1 MLANNNRAILRRL
14 ARNELR
20 REWKRTAVLFMAIV
34 VATVLLFGV
43 LTTGVSYLSLARLQ
57 DTRLYGGEDD
67 ISVANGFTDEQYQ
80 QLVTDARVESV
91 GQQAYA
97 GFVQSTEA
105 DDTVSVGLV
114 WDDEVLWNVQRAAV
128 ITAQEGRYPEAA
140 NEVMAHRDALAA
152 CGLASLG
159 VGDHFTATVE
169 TNAGV
174 QTLDFVI
181 SGLWEGYGDTSPLY
195 VSRAFLA
202 RSGYALEE
210 SGILSIKLVRDYVL
224 PTTIDDIEAGLALSG
239 QQVFQSSSYI
249 DQSWKILLGLI
260 GLSAVIVL
268 SAYLLVYNIL
278 YISAAKKSRYY
289 GLLQILGM
297 TPLQVAQLVRRQ
309 MLGLAFVAVLFG
321 TVLGALSSLVLVP
334 RLMNALGITETL
346 ITVHFHP
353 LVLVLTLVAVS
364 AAVFAGLRTP
374 LRMARKGT
382 PLDALKA
389 RPQTAH
395 RAALGRGRCL
405 SWRLALAELGRDR
418 RKTAIVLVS
427 LALSLSVFL
436 CLTTLISSQSERT
449 VAPLYDNADL
459 LIRNDSETSEDMHS
473 WQPILEGLAEEIAAV
488 DGVAAVETVTGVPFK
503 LADEA
508 FAEDWLTAY
517 SATRPYLD
525 QAEVLSAFQGD
536 PSRYYGMLKG
546 IDAQAFDALNAQLS
560 TPLERDAFLRGEVCV
575 LAYSGIEVPEER
587 LNAPLA
593 IRVGD
598 ETINVWPATVSN
610 EGYYAASKNIG
621 PTLIVSKDW
630 LDTLEAT
637 PLTLSMLVRYDTPY
651 DAITE
656 ERVMALVNAR
666 PGLADIYNES
676 LLANQVAIQAT
687 EGDLNETGAAIAL
700 LLLVVGMLN
709 YVNTMAA
716 SIQSRRLSLSI
727 MESLGMTPRQIHRQL
742 VCEGLLIAFGVLIL
756 TASFGLGLT
765 FLSFQAMNHMD
776 VPFVV
781 PLLPVLGATLLMVL
795 LCACVP
801 LVCYHRLGD
810 GDTLIERLRMSE

>member
-321 TVLGALSSLVLVP
+321 TALGALSSLVLVP

-488 DGVAAVETVTGVPFK
+488 DGVAAVETVTGVPFT

-525 QAEVLSAFQGD
+525 QVEVLSAFQGD

-587 LNAPLA
+587 LNTPLA

-598 ETINVWPATVSN
+598 ETINVRPATVSN
-610 EGYYAASKNIG
+610 EGYYAASQNIG

-700 LLLVVGMLN
+700 LARCRHAQLCEYNGCEHSEPAVVFIDHGKSGHD
-709 YVNTMAA
+709 AA
-716 SIQSRRLSLSI
+716 ADSSSACLRRVADRLRRTHSYSEFRAGADVPQLSGH
-727 MESLGMTPRQIHRQL
+727 ESHGCA
-742 VCEGLLIAFGVLIL
+742 VCCAAFASARCHTFDGVALCVRAAGLLSSAW
-756 TASFGLGLT
+756 
-765 FLSFQAMNHMD
+765 
-776 VPFVV
+776 
-781 PLLPVLGATLLMVL
+781 
-795 LCACVP
+795 
-801 LVCYHRLGD
+801 
-810 GDTLIERLRMSE
+810 

>member
-20 REWKRTAVLFMAIV
+20 REWKRAVVLFMAIV

-321 TVLGALSSLVLVP
+321 TALGALSSLVLVP

-536 PSRYYGMLKG
+536 PSRYY
-546 IDAQAFDALNAQLS
+546 
-560 TPLERDAFLRGEVCV
+560 
-575 LAYSGIEVPEER
+575 
-587 LNAPLA
+587 
-593 IRVGD
+593 
-598 ETINVWPATVSN
+598 
-610 EGYYAASKNIG
+610 AASKNIG

-781 PLLPVLGATLLMVL
+781 PLLPVLGVTLLMVL

-801 LVCYHRLGD
+801 LVCYRRLGD

>member
-1 MLANNNRAILRRL
+1 METGGGAFYGDCGGDGA
-14 ARNELR
+14 A
-20 REWKRTAVLFMAIV
+20 
-34 VATVLLFGV
+34 FGV

-128 ITAQEGRYPEAA
+128 ITAQEGRYPETA

-309 MLGLAFVAVLFG
+309 MLGLAFAAVLFG

-374 LRMARKGT
+374 LRMAHKGT

-395 RAALGRGRCL
+395 RAALCRGRCL

-508 FAEDWLTAY
+508 FAEDWLTATAPPVPI
-517 SATRPYLD
+517 SIR
-525 QAEVLSAFQGD
+525 Q
-536 PSRYYGMLKG
+536 RY
-546 IDAQAFDALNAQLS
+546 
-560 TPLERDAFLRGEVCV
+560 
-575 LAYSGIEVPEER
+575 
-587 LNAPLA
+587 
-593 IRVGD
+593 
-598 ETINVWPATVSN
+598 
-610 EGYYAASKNIG
+610 
-621 PTLIVSKDW
+621 
-630 LDTLEAT
+630 
-637 PLTLSMLVRYDTPY
+637 
-651 DAITE
+651 
-656 ERVMALVNAR
+656 
-666 PGLADIYNES
+666 
-676 LLANQVAIQAT
+676 
-687 EGDLNETGAAIAL
+687 
-700 LLLVVGMLN
+700 
-709 YVNTMAA
+709 
-716 SIQSRRLSLSI
+716 
-727 MESLGMTPRQIHRQL
+727 
-742 VCEGLLIAFGVLIL
+742 
-756 TASFGLGLT
+756 
-765 FLSFQAMNHMD
+765 
-776 VPFVV
+776 
-781 PLLPVLGATLLMVL
+781 
-795 LCACVP
+795 
-801 LVCYHRLGD
+801 
-810 GDTLIERLRMSE
+810 

>member
-1 MLANNNRAILRRL
+1 M
-14 ARNELR
+14 
-20 REWKRTAVLFMAIV
+20 
-34 VATVLLFGV
+34 
-43 LTTGVSYLSLARLQ
+43 
-57 DTRLYGGEDD
+57 
-67 ISVANGFTDEQYQ
+67 
-80 QLVTDARVESV
+80 

-309 MLGLAFVAVLFG
+309 MLGLAFAAALFG

-374 LRMARKGT
+374 LRMAHKGT
-382 PLDALKA
+382 PL
-389 RPQTAH
+389 
-395 RAALGRGRCL
+395 GRVESPSSDGTPRGIGP
-405 SWRLALAELGRDR
+405 W
-418 RKTAIVLVS
+418 T
-427 LALSLSVFL
+427 LSVLASGAGRTWPRSQENCHCAGIPCPQPVCFL
-436 CLTTLISSQSERT
+436 CLTTLISKSER
-449 VAPLYDNADL
+449 A
-459 LIRNDSETSEDMHS
+459 HC
-473 WQPILEGLAEEIAAV
+473 G
-488 DGVAAVETVTGVPFK
+488 
-503 LADEA
+503 
-508 FAEDWLTAY
+508 
-517 SATRPYLD
+517 
-525 QAEVLSAFQGD
+525 
-536 PSRYYGMLKG
+536 
-546 IDAQAFDALNAQLS
+546 
-560 TPLERDAFLRGEVCV
+560 TPLR
-575 LAYSGIEVPEER
+575 
-587 LNAPLA
+587 
-593 IRVGD
+593 
-598 ETINVWPATVSN
+598 
-610 EGYYAASKNIG
+610 
-621 PTLIVSKDW
+621 
-630 LDTLEAT
+630 
-637 PLTLSMLVRYDTPY
+637 
-651 DAITE
+651 
-656 ERVMALVNAR
+656 
-666 PGLADIYNES
+666 
-676 LLANQVAIQAT
+676 
-687 EGDLNETGAAIAL
+687 
-700 LLLVVGMLN
+700 
-709 YVNTMAA
+709 
-716 SIQSRRLSLSI
+716 
-727 MESLGMTPRQIHRQL
+727 
-742 VCEGLLIAFGVLIL
+742 
-756 TASFGLGLT
+756 
-765 FLSFQAMNHMD
+765 
-776 VPFVV
+776 
-781 PLLPVLGATLLMVL
+781 
-795 LCACVP
+795 
-801 LVCYHRLGD
+801 
-810 GDTLIERLRMSE
+810 